1 MRKQFS
7 QSYTVDGRYKGG
19 KGSVDNEAGLAFVK
33 SYINRRK
40 AEAKPNLEDERR
52 TEDRFIV
59 RGPGDSSYSFRNAF
73 RASK

>member
-7 QSYTVDGRYKGG
+7 QSYTVDGRYTGG

-40 AEAKPNLEDERR
+40 TEA
-52 TEDRFIV
+52 
-59 RGPGDSSYSFRNAF
+59 
-73 RASK
+73 

>member
-1 MRKQFS
+1 
-7 QSYTVDGRYKGG
+7 
-19 KGSVDNEAGLAFVK
+19 LAFVK

-40 AEAKPNLEDERR
+40 TEAEPNLENEQR

-59 RGPGDSSYSFRNAF
+59 RGPGDSGYSFRNAF